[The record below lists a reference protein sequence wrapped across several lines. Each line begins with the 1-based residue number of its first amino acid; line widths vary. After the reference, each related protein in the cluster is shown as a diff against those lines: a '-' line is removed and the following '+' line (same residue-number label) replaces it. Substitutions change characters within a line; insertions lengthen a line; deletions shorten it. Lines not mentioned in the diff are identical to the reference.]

1 MTYPHVQHICN
12 ITIGGDVLHLAS
24 TGHGTRHLINCI
36 ERLEIEGATIRRTRG
51 AERVTF
57 ANGNTLHFAT
67 LRTLDKTRGLNVW
80 QIVTDDHTI
89 LDDPE
94 VRATL
99 HPIFNHPL
107 GGQIER
113 YTVIG

>member
-12 ITIGGDVLHLAS
+12 LVKAGDVLYLGT
-24 TGHGTRHLINCI
+24 TGHTVRHLIGCI

-57 ANGNTLHFAT
+57 TSGHTLHFAT
-67 LRTLDKTRGLNVW
+67 LRTLDKARGLNVW

-89 LDDPE
+89 LDNPE
-94 VRATL
+94 VRDTL
-99 HPIFNHPL
+99 RPIFNHPL
-107 GGQIER
+107 AGQVER